1 MLPLHKLG
9 NPGLEGIRT
18 HLEIHGG
25 YLTHWDLNS
34 SPDYDTVYFLYL
46 DADSD
51 YYSNLSDAL
60 VWRQCCSDSAGRG
73 YGVMESKP
81 S

>member
-18 HLEIHGG
+18 HLEFHGG

-34 SPDYDTVYFLYL
+34 SPDYDTVCFCTLMQTQTITRISL
-46 DADSD
+46 MPLCVEAM
-51 YYSNLSDAL
+51 
-60 VWRQCCSDSAGRG
+60 VQ
-73 YGVMESKP
+73 
-81 S
+81 